1 MFSDISKM
9 KFLTKIKRKRKDDMI
24 EFNLSIFVI
33 YFLHFR
39 FYYKMSSIVLSNIL
53 KQDNLVT
60 EISCC
65 VLLLDEVQFK
75 VSGMK
80 CILHLAPVP
89 DITR

>member
-53 KQDNLVT
+53 KQDSLVT

-75 VSGMK
+75 VFGMK
-80 CILHLAPVP
+80 CILHLTPVP
-89 DITR
+89 DITY